1 MDCGRSGH
9 LGEQSAGE
17 VLPVDGQGPAATGGR
32 DQQMGQASGGD
43 RADSPVS
50 GAGGQIMRRRKQML
64 EGLDEDIRDH
74 IERETQDNI
83 ERGMSPEEARYAA
96 VRKFGNVT
104 RVKEE
109 TREVWSHVW
118 LEQLLQDIR
127 YGFRMLAKSPGF
139 AAVAILTLALGIG
152 ANTAIFSL
160 IDAVLLRSLPVEN
173 PSQLVMLQWSA
184 RNSPNI
190 HGYQSAG
197 DCLNDLPFAAKN
209 PSGCSFS
216 DPMFPAIPKADFF
229 SGSAAIANAS

>member
-1 MDCGRSGH
+1 
-9 LGEQSAGE
+9 
-17 VLPVDGQGPAATGGR
+17 
-32 DQQMGQASGGD
+32 
-43 RADSPVS
+43 
-50 GAGGQIMRRRKQML
+50 MRRRKRML

-104 RVKEE
+104 RVKEK

-118 LEQLLQDIR
+118 LEQLLQDVR
-127 YGFRMLAKSPGF
+127 YGLRMLAKSPGF

-160 IDAVLLRSLPVEN
+160 IDAVMLRSLPVEN

-197 DCLNDLPFAAKN
+197 DCLNDLRFGAKN

-216 DPMFPAIPKADFF
+216 EPLFREIAKANVF
-229 SGSAAIANAS
+229 SGTAAFANTGRLNLTGNGASTGINGQLVSGGFFRTFGLKAALWRLLATSDE